1 MRISDWSSDV
11 CSSDLGRAHMGDKE
25 FPVPILQEDRP
36 DADRADHQR
45 NIAQEQQYPVLG
57 PGVEMEV
64 EAGELQSLHR
74 FPDVAGVEGEGAE
87 AAPEIADEPRSEER
101 RVGNEGVS
109 TCRSRWYAYPYKN
122 NNNKHN

>member
-1 MRISDWSSDV
+1 MRISDWSSYV
-11 CSSDLGRAHMGDKE
+11 CSSDRRAHMGDKE

-64 EAGELQSLHR
+64 EAGERQSLHR
-74 FPDVAGVEGEGAE
+74 FPEEAGVEGESDEAE
-87 AAPEIADEPRSEER
+87 PEIEDQHESEDR
-101 RVGNEGVS
+101 KS
-109 TCRSRWYAYPYKN
+109 TRLNSS
-122 NNNKHN
+122 H